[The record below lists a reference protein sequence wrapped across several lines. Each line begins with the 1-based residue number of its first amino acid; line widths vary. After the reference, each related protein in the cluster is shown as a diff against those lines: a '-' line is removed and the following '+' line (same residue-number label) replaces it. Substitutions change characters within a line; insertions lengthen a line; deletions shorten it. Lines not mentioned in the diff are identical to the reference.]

1 MFANTQMGGMSL
13 GFPDVCLTPIP
24 SPAGPIPTPLPYP
37 NIAMGR
43 MGIPAVYVVLFGGA
57 PAENLLT
64 MSPMS
69 SGNEA
74 GVMGGVASGVFIGP
88 DRYLMGS
95 LKVVVGGMFATR
107 MTSMTIQNST
117 NCPGISLVP
126 AQVTVILFS

>member
-37 NIAMGR
+37 NIAMGM

-88 DRYLMGS
+88 DHYIMGS
-95 LKVVVGGMFATR
+95 FKVLVGGMFATR

>member
-24 SPAGPIPTPLPYP
+24 SPAGPIPTPIPYP
-37 NIAMGR
+37 NIAMGM
-43 MGIPAVYVVLFGGA
+43 MGVPAVYIVLFGGA

-64 MSPMS
+64 QATMS

-74 GVMGGVASGVFIGP
+74 GVMGGVVSAVFLGP

-95 LKVVVGGMFATR
+95 LKVAVGGMFATR
-107 MTSMTIQNST
+107 MTSLTLQNST

-126 AQVTVILFS
+126 AQVKVILFS

>member
-37 NIAMGR
+37 NIAMGM
-43 MGIPAVYVVLFGGA
+43 MGVPAVYNVLFGGA

-74 GVMGGVASGVFIGP
+74 GAMGGVASCVIIGP
-88 DRYLMGS
+88 DRYILGS
-95 LKVVVGGMFATR
+95 FKVVLGGVFATR
-107 MTSMTIQNST
+107 MTSPTIQNST

-126 AQVTVILFS
+126 AQVRVMLFS

>member
-37 NIAMGR
+37 NIAMGM
-43 MGIPAVYVVLFGGA
+43 MGVPAVYVVLFGGA

-64 MSPMS
+64 MVPMS

-88 DRYLMGS
+88 DRSLMGS
-95 LKVVVGGMFATR
+95 FKVMVGGMFATR

-117 NCPGISLVP
+117 NCPGVSLVP